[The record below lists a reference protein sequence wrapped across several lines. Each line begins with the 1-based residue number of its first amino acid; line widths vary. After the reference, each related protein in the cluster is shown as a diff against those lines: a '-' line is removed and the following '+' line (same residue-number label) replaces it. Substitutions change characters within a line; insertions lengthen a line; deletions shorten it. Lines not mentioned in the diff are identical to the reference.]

1 MNKNHITPQTAG
13 TECCWCGDPIEDALS
28 AARVLFQRVADEGS
42 RLIATRPRRRWRSP
56 GVPTAAGTSTRSC
69 AEASN
74 PSVTGPTTDTLARF
88 DGRSKSRPPASTIAT
103 GAEWEVD
110 RNREGSDICHR
121 FGSRS
126 TPPRRVRRSRRNRSR
141 LSDADR
147 QPRSDDE
154 RSAGNPPGRQR
165 PLGRWAIMPVDRCLA
180 GVAGNRRVLQ
190 IYFPDITNR
199 CCDCRRG
206 CVEYG
211 YRSLAP
217 AAAGVELPQPARR
230 PGRPEPDSDV
240 FPGGATDDRPE
251 PLLGPDD
258 SGCCG
263 QR

>member
-1 MNKNHITPQTAG
+1 MK
-13 TECCWCGDPIEDALS
+13 
-28 AARVLFQRVADEGS
+28 AR

-56 GVPTAAGTSTRSC
+56 GAPTAAGTSTRSC

-74 PSVTGPTTDTLARF
+74 PSVTGPTTDTQARF

-103 GAEWEVD
+103 GSGAEWEVD

-126 TPPRRVRRSRRNRSR
+126 TPPAGFGEAVATGAGSRMRIVS
-141 LSDADR
+141 LDPTTSD
-147 QPRSDDE
+147 PP
-154 RSAGNPPGRQR
+154 GNPPGRQR
-165 PLGRWAIMPVDRCLA
+165 RLGRGAITPVDRCLA
-180 GVAGNRRVLQ
+180 GVAGNRRALQ

-217 AAAGVELPQPARR
+217 AAAGVELPQPACR
-230 PGRPEPDSDV
+230 PGRPEPDRRRVPRGSH
-240 FPGGATDDRPE
+240 R
-251 PLLGPDD
+251 
-258 SGCCG
+258 
-263 QR
+263 